1 MNELRK
7 EGRKKERKKERK
19 KKERKEQIFTFCF
32 VTHSLRQ
39 PTHL

>member
-7 EGRKKERKKERK
+7 EGRKKER